1 MDQLMKNIETATVLP
16 FAGLVDYAPGQV
28 ASKTLAQNDAVSLTL
43 FAFAKGEEIS
53 THESHGDALVI
64 ALDGIGEIT
73 IDGEKH
79 PLRRRGDPD
88 ARASSPR
95 RLCCGKIQNVFGR
108 RFSVQA
114 GRRINSHRRA

>member
-16 FAGLVDYAPGQV
+16 FASLVDYAPGQV
-28 ASKTLAQNDAVSLTL
+28 ASKTLAQIDAVSLTL

-79 PLRRRGDPD
+79 PLRAGEAILMP
-88 ARASSPR
+88 ARHPHAVYAVEKFKMF
-95 RLCCGKIQNVFGR
+95 LAVVFPSKPEGE
-108 RFSVQA
+108 
-114 GRRINSHRRA
+114 

>member
-53 THESHGDALVI
+53 THVSHGDALVI

-73 IDGEKH
+73 IDGQKYKLEKGEAILMPAGH
-79 PLRRRGDPD
+79 PH
-88 ARASSPR
+88 AVRAIGR
-95 RLCCGKIQNVFGR
+95 FKMFLAVVFPPPER
-108 RFSVQA
+108 KD
-114 GRRINSHRRA
+114 

>member
-28 ASKTLAQNDAVSLTL
+28 ASKTLAQN
-43 FAFAKGEEIS
+43 
-53 THESHGDALVI
+53 GDALVI

-79 PLRRRGDPD
+79 PLRAGEAILMP
-88 ARASSPR
+88 ARHPHAVYAVEKFKMF
-95 RLCCGKIQNVFGR
+95 LAVVFPSKPEGE
-108 RFSVQA
+108 
-114 GRRINSHRRA
+114 

>member
-1 MDQLMKNIETATVLP
+1 MDQLMKNIET
-16 FAGLVDYAPGQV
+16 

-53 THESHGDALVI
+53 THVSHGDALVI

-79 PLRRRGDPD
+79 PLRAGEAILMP
-88 ARASSPR
+88 ARHPHAVYAVEKFKMF
-95 RLCCGKIQNVFGR
+95 LAVVFPSKPEGE
-108 RFSVQA
+108 
-114 GRRINSHRRA
+114 